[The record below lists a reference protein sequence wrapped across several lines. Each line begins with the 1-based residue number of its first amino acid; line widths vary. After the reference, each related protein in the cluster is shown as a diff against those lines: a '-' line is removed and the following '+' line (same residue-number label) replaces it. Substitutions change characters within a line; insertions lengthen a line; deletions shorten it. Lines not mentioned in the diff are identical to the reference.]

1 MGIQPKWIRAAIAP
15 WVVAVALAVGCDDPA
30 TRTAQRAS
38 TTAPEKS
45 TTEAP
50 VGVDAQ
56 PAGATQPQTSTADTR
71 PANAFLSVEG
81 RMTEFPPARLRLT
94 KTDEGVSALLYS
106 DDPPN
111 AASAGYTGNGFY
123 FEFALQISDAAEVDG
138 AEYRYKADDS
148 EPSESPNGILL
159 HGTRYHLQPQDL
171 VIKFSGEGPK
181 VMAHVVGRFLVVRT
195 TKNAT
200 VDGVVVPEHAGVEGT
215 LYVTA
220 EVKEQK

>member
-1 MGIQPKWIRAAIAP
+1 MGNQSKWSGVAIAP
-15 WVVAVALAVGCDDPA
+15 WVVAVVLSVGCDDSA
-30 TRTAQRAS
+30 TPTARSGSS
-38 TTAPEKS
+38 TVPVKS
-45 TTEAP
+45 TSDASS
-50 VGVDAQ
+50 GVDAQ
-56 PAGATQPQTSTADTR
+56 PAGATQPHTSPADTR
-71 PANAFLSVEG
+71 PINAFLTVEG

-94 KTDEGVSALLYS
+94 KTEEGVSALLYS

-123 FEFALQISDAAEVDG
+123 FEFPLRISDTAEVDG
-138 AEYRYKADDS
+138 AEYRYKGDDS

-171 VIKFSGEGPK
+171 AIQFSGEGPK

-195 TKNAT
+195 TKNANAE
-200 VDGVVVPEHAGVEGT
+200 DVVVPEHAGVEGT
-215 LYVTA
+215 LYVTS